1 MNLKFKEEIKCVFKD
16 GFKWNVVFNFVYCFF
31 IFKML
36 ILLLKNNNYEK
47 FEVVCKIIF
56 VNYFRY
62 ILLII

>member
-47 FEVVCKIIF
+47 FEVV
-56 VNYFRY
+56 
-62 ILLII
+62 